1 MGHGIVRSVDNFGTT
16 GTPPSDP
23 ELLDALCSG
32 FTENNWSTK
41 WLVRTIVTSEA
52 YRRSIK
58 PTPTAME
65 LDPENLFF
73 SHSHLRR
80 LDAEALRDSILQA
93 SGELLDAH
101 YASPDS
107 HESESNNCPAPTQSI
122 TSTIKNGSKEDYRY
136 QHTVGLRSIYLPW
149 FRNALPELIR
159 EFDGA
164 NPSFSISERSRSTVA
179 TQALALMNS
188 PWVADRASAAT
199 KNLTTDADENE
210 TIQTLFRQILHRNPT
225 PAEQA
230 WAQTV
235 LKEATFQ
242 ELAHQLLA
250 SIDFRY
256 AP

>member
-23 ELLDALCSG
+23 ELLDALALE
-32 FTENNWSTK
+32 FMENNWSTK
-41 WLVRTIVTSEA
+41 WLVRTIVSSDA
-52 YRRSIK
+52 YRRGIN
-58 PTPTAME
+58 PTASAME
-65 LDPENLFF
+65 ADPENLLF
-73 SHSHLRR
+73 SHSYLRR

-93 SGELLDAH
+93 SGELVDAQ
-101 YASPDS
+101 YANTDDNVEISLNSPPEKHFVS
-107 HESESNNCPAPTQSI
+107 
-122 TSTIKNGSKEDYRY
+122 STVKNGTKEDYRY
-136 QHTVGLRSIYLPW
+136 QHTVGLRSVYLPW

-188 PWVADRASAAT
+188 PWVADRARAAT
-199 KNLTTDADENE
+199 TDFSPDTEEEQKIHA
-210 TIQTLFRQILHRNPT
+210 IFRRILHRDPT
-225 PAEQA
+225 PTELS
-230 WAQTV
+230 WAQSV
-235 LKEATFQ
+235 LKQASLQ
-242 ELAHQLLA
+242 ELAHQLIA

>member
-1 MGHGIVRSVDNFGTT
+1 
-16 GTPPSDP
+16 
-23 ELLDALCSG
+23 
-32 FTENNWSTK
+32 
-41 WLVRTIVTSEA
+41 
-52 YRRSIK
+52 
-58 PTPTAME
+58 ME
-65 LDPENLFF
+65 LDPENLYF

-80 LDAEALRDSILQA
+80 LDAESLRDSILQA
-93 SGELLDAH
+93 SGELVDAH
-101 YASPDS
+101 YAAPDGN
-107 HESESNNCPAPTQSI
+107 ESDSNNTQAPTQSI
-122 TSTIKNGSKEDYRY
+122 TSTIKNGPKEDYRY
-136 QHTVGLRSIYLPW
+136 QHSVGLRSIYLPW

-188 PWVADRASAAT
+188 PWVADRASAIT
-199 KNLTTDADENE
+199 KLLPTDTDENE
-210 TIQTLFRQILHRNPT
+210 RIQTLFRQILHRDPT
-225 PAEQA
+225 PAEHS

-235 LKEATFQ
+235 LKEATDQ